1 MEPGYAKWQPQ
12 YGNLEVL
19 KPCRLVR
26 TSTDRVSAI
35 LGYCPDDDLI
45 FSGRVEDKTAGM
57 MWAPSAV
64 WDAATSQYYVFWS
77 SQLYSSSDTS
87 HSGTASLKRIR
98 YATTKDFITFT
109 TPRDY
114 LAPAGS
120 AVIDQEFLS
129 LGQPGHYARFYKD
142 ESAGSHV
149 VIETTSNGLFG
160 EWTRLGHVRA
170 EGQREGAA
178 AFVDNLTPGKYYLFL
193 DNYTQYLPFQTS
205 NINAVPWAAASW
217 PNFPA
222 GLKHGSVTPLTRE
235 EYEAVA
241 SKYPA

>member
-1 MEPGYAKWQPQ
+1 
-12 YGNLEVL
+12 
-19 KPCRLVR
+19 
-26 TSTDRVSAI
+26 
-35 LGYCPDDDLI
+35 
-45 FSGRVEDKTAGM
+45 M

-64 WDAATSQYYVFWS
+64 WDDATSQYYVFWS
-77 SQLYSSSDTS
+77 SQLYSSSDPS

-98 YATTKDFITFT
+98 YATTKDFVTFT
-109 TPRDY
+109 APRDY

-120 AVIDQEFLS
+120 AVIDQEILS

-160 EWTRLGHVRA
+160 KWTRLGHVRA
-170 EGQREGAA
+170 EGQLEGAA
-178 AFVDNLTPGKYYLFL
+178 AFADNLTPGKYYLLL

-205 NINAVPWAAASW
+205 NINAVPWAVASW

-235 EYEAVA
+235 EYDAVA